1 MAEFLRYSQHGG
13 RAASKDATARA
24 LSALY
29 QKTSPSEERYRGIF
43 QKARV
48 ALWDEDFSP
57 VLEMLERLRAEG
69 VRDLRS
75 YFHEHPK
82 QLIEAIDLVR
92 LNDVNDY
99 TVEMFEAE
107 RKDDLLRSLASVFV
121 PESEVIFLE
130 ELMTLWEGRRNFE
143 SEMALR
149 TLKGRHLDVIFSVAY
164 EGAEL

>member
-1 MAEFLRYSQHGG
+1 MVAFLRDLQHGG

-29 QKTSPSEERYRGIF
+29 QNTSPSEERYRGIF

-82 QLIEAIDLVR
+82 QLIEAIELVR
-92 LNDVNDY
+92 LNDVNEY
-99 TVEMFEAE
+99 TVETV
-107 RKDDLLRSLASVFV
+107 RSRA
-121 PESEVIFLE
+121 
-130 ELMTLWEGRRNFE
+130 EGRLAPFARKR
-143 SEMALR
+143 LR
-149 TLKGRHLDVIFSVAY
+149 ARVQKPSSLKSL
-164 EGAEL
+164 